1 MCSMNRRIF
10 DLPTSGQSR
19 EKNLLLILLA
29 VLIALVLW
37 NSIWLLWRVAV
48 FAVIVY
54 AVYILLK
61 HYL

>member
-19 EKNLLLILLA
+19 ERKLLLILLA

-37 NSIWLLWRVAV
+37 NSIWLLWRLAV

>member
-19 EKNLLLILLA
+19 ERKLLLILLA
-29 VLIALVLW
+29 ALIALVLW
-37 NSIWLLWRVAV
+37 NSIWLLLQLAV

>member
-1 MCSMNRRIF
+1 MNRRIF

-19 EKNLLLILLA
+19 ERKLLLILLA

-37 NSIWLLWRVAV
+37 NSIWLLWRLAV

>member
-1 MCSMNRRIF
+1 MNRRIF

-19 EKNLLLILLA
+19 ERKLLLILLA
-29 VLIALVLW
+29 ALIALVLW
-37 NSIWLLWRVAV
+37 NSIWLLLQLAV

-54 AVYILLK
+54 TVYILLK

>member
-10 DLPTSGQSR
+10 DLHTSGQSR
-19 EKNLLLILLA
+19 ERKLLLILLA
-29 VLIALVLW
+29 ALIALVLW
-37 NSIWLLWRVAV
+37 NSIWLLLQLAV

-54 AVYILLK
+54 TVYILLK

>member
-1 MCSMNRRIF
+1 MCSMNRRTF

-37 NSIWLLWRVAV
+37 NSIWLLWRLTV

-54 AVYILLK
+54 GVYIVLK

>member
-1 MCSMNRRIF
+1 MNLRIF
-10 DLPTSGQSR
+10 DFPSSGQSR
-19 EKNLLLILLA
+19 EKNLLLFLLA

-37 NSIWLLWRVAV
+37 NSLWLLWRLAV

>member
-1 MCSMNRRIF
+1 MNRRIF
-10 DLPTSGQSR
+10 DLHTSGQSR
-19 EKNLLLILLA
+19 ERKLLLILLA
-29 VLIALVLW
+29 ALIALVLW
-37 NSIWLLWRVAV
+37 NSIWLLLQLAV

>member
-1 MCSMNRRIF
+1 MCSMNLRIF
-10 DLPTSGQSR
+10 DFPSSGQSR
-19 EKNLLLILLA
+19 EKNLLLLLLA

-37 NSIWLLWRVAV
+37 NSLWLLWRLAV

>member
-1 MCSMNRRIF
+1 MNRRIF

-19 EKNLLLILLA
+19 ERKLLLILLA

-37 NSIWLLWRVAV
+37 NSIWLLWRLAV

-61 HYL
+61 HYF

>member
-1 MCSMNRRIF
+1 MCSMNRSIF

-19 EKNLLLILLA
+19 ERKLLLILLA
-29 VLIALVLW
+29 ALIALVLW
-37 NSIWLLWRVAV
+37 NSIWLLLQLAV

>member
-19 EKNLLLILLA
+19 ERKLLLILLA
-29 VLIALVLW
+29 ALIALVLW
-37 NSIWLLWRVAV
+37 NSIWLLLQLAV

-54 AVYILLK
+54 TVYILLK

>member
-1 MCSMNRRIF
+1 
-10 DLPTSGQSR
+10 LHTSGQSR
-19 EKNLLLILLA
+19 ERKLLLILLA

-37 NSIWLLWRVAV
+37 NSIWLLWRLAV

-61 HYL
+61 HYF